1 MKATSGI
8 ARVDKN
14 GQNENAVVA
23 WVREKTAAMQ
33 EFYTETRNEMKRV
46 TWPTRKQVQGTTI
59 VVIATV
65 FFFGGFFLVADT
77 IVGKL
82 VDLLF
87 RRLAKG

>member
-1 MKATSGI
+1 MKATSGVTRI
-8 ARVDKN
+8 DKN
-14 GQNENAVVA
+14 GQNENAAVA
-23 WVREKTAAMQ
+23 WVREKTAAVQ